1 MLSLRNDGVWKHFT
15 QLFHVSTREAIN
27 KTPCPIFHT
36 TYKCD
41 YQDLRR
47 AVFQVTSQDKNGAAG
62 KWNNHQD
69 NYFLLKHAQL
79 RETATVP
86 CALSPRQQHIKKEK
100 QLKKKT
106 NNHFFFKNMSLQD
119 VQNQQLQR
127 STPNFHT
134 CTQNHPFHQRKWT
147 HRSKGPSM
155 RHCWR
160 MFLLQIQGRVPCY
173 HTAC

>member
-47 AVFQVTSQDKNGAAG
+47 AVFQVTSQGKNGAAG

-100 QLKKKT
+100 QLKKNKQPL
-106 NNHFFFKNMSLQD
+106 FFQKYVPPRCAESAAAEINSKFSYL
-119 VQNQQLQR
+119 
-127 STPNFHT
+127 
-134 CTQNHPFHQRKWT
+134 HPE
-147 HRSKGPSM
+147 PS
-155 RHCWR
+155 
-160 MFLLQIQGRVPCY
+160 FSPKKVDSQV
-173 HTAC
+173 